1 MIKVNKFFGN
11 LNSHMMTAYSE
22 NVWGI
27 LALVSNS

>member
-22 NVWGI
+22 NAFI
-27 LALVSNS
+27 KKNHI